1 MGFFLHLR
9 IYIAFNE
16 YVNLNF
22 ILKMSLTTNDPLFG
36 VSFRD
41 FFLANL
47 AKGKMSICHHFSSV
61 VCRPLTFHIR

>member
-1 MGFFLHLR
+1 M
-9 IYIAFNE
+9 N
-16 YVNLNF
+16 VNLNF
-22 ILKMSLTTNDPLFG
+22 ILKMSLTTNGPLFG

-61 VCRPLTFHIR
+61 VRYLFTSGEPLV